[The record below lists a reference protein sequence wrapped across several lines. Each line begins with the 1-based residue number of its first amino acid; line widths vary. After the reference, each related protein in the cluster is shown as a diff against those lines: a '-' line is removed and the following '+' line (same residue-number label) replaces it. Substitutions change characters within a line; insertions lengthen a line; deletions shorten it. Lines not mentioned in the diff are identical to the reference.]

1 MELPIDH
8 FRLLGVSPSSGPEE
22 VLRFFQLRLDRT
34 PDQGFTPE
42 VISQRSELLR
52 RSADLLCDKESR
64 EKYESALLGGAEGL
78 EFSSNRDVA
87 GLILL
92 WEANIS
98 YEAFKLSRKAL
109 QPPQAPALGS
119 GREADLTLLAALS
132 CRDAALQEQEQRHY
146 SSAAELLEEGIHLL
160 QRMGKL
166 VEHRKTLEKDLET
179 LLPYRIL
186 DLLSRDISD
195 QKAHQEGLNLL
206 DGFVL
211 KRGGLEGKKL
221 NHSNTELKQADFE
234 LFFQQIR
241 KFLTVQEQID
251 LFWHWHKNGSV
262 DAGFLCA
269 ISLVASGFY
278 RRKPECLQKARKKIN
293 KLNLQGFD
301 AMPLLGCIDLLLADL
316 KQAEECFANSND
328 IGLKEWFDSYPGEKL
343 AALCDYSRNWLLRDV
358 LPGFRD
364 IEVDSVDLEAWFADR
379 DVQDY
384 VEKIEKKGALGIA
397 KAGFSL
403 ISGLSSEKSGSKP
416 LDSTKEIEGALDRPL
431 TRSAEHSF
439 ENEAFSEDVANRDT
453 LIENLI
459 AIYKRGISTLKVP
472 SFNISKTRVKLRKRR
487 LTLLILL
494 FISMFS
500 TGSLIGWLSIRSRLR
515 ENIKAPELSLS
526 KGKPDVKKAEVNNET
541 LLDKLIDQS
550 NSLPESTKLVYRVLT
565 AETPSKEQLLKLI
578 EVWLL
583 AKADILAGRPNSNLT
598 DVAASQLVNIV
609 SEQRKKDETL
619 GQKQIINAEIKS
631 LKILDQ
637 TSKRIAVRVEISYAD
652 KLLKQSG
659 EVISETSL
667 PSLTVKYVLGRKK
680 SQWKLID
687 FGSEK

>member
-34 PDQGFTPE
+34 PDKGFTPE

-64 EKYESALLGGAEGL
+64 EKYEAALLSGAEGL

-119 GREADLTLLAALS
+119 GRESDLTLLAALS

-166 VEHRKTLEKDLET
+166 PEKRRMLEQELES

-186 DLLSRDISD
+186 DLLSRDLSD
-195 QKAHQEGLNLL
+195 QKAHQDGLNLL

-221 NHSNTELKQADFE
+221 NHSNTELKQSDFE

-241 KFLTVQEQID
+241 NFLTVQEQID
-251 LFWHWHKNGSV
+251 LFWHWEKNGSV

-269 ISLVASGFY
+269 ISLVASGFF
-278 RRKPECLQKARKKIN
+278 RRKPESLQKARKKLN

-316 KQAEECFANSND
+316 KQAEECFANSSD
-328 IGLKEWFDSYPGEKL
+328 TGLKEWFDSYPGEKL

-364 IEVDSVDLEAWFADR
+364 IEVETVDLEAWFADR
-379 DVQDY
+379 DVQEY
-384 VEKIEKKGALGIA
+384 LEKIEKKGALGIA
-397 KAGFSL
+397 KAGFSF
-403 ISGLSSEKSGSKP
+403 ISGLSPEKTISES
-416 LDSTKEIEGALDRPL
+416 LASTEEIEEGGHRAV
-431 TRSAEHSF
+431 TRSDKFPLGSETV
-439 ENEAFSEDVANRDT
+439 SEDVVERET
-453 LIENLI
+453 LKENIL
-459 AIYKRGISTLKVP
+459 AIYKRFIPILNIP
-472 SFNISKTRVKLRKRR
+472 SFKTFKKRVKLRNKRM
-487 LTLLILL
+487 IFAPLL

-500 TGSLIGWLSIRSRLR
+500 SGSLIGWISIRSQIR
-515 ENIKAPELSLS
+515 ENIKTPEVSLA
-526 KGKPDVKKAEVNNET
+526 KKKTNIERTAVNDEANAEKNIP
-541 LLDKLIDQS
+541 K
-550 NSLPESTKLVYRVLT
+550 STILEFKALT
-565 AETPSKEQLLKLI
+565 AETPSKDQLLKLI
-578 EVWLL
+578 EAWLL
-583 AKADILAGRPNSNLT
+583 AKGDILAGRKNSNLSV
-598 DVAASQLVNIV
+598 VARSQLVKIV
-609 SEQRKKDETL
+609 SEQRRKDEAL

-637 TSKRIAVRVEISYAD
+637 TSKRIAVKVEINYND
-652 KLLKQSG
+652 KLVKQSG
-659 EVISETSL
+659 EILSETAL
-667 PSLTVKYVLGRKK
+667 PSLKVKYVLGRKK
-680 SQWKLID
+680 SKWQLID

>member
-1 MELPIDH
+1 LELPIDH

-34 PDQGFTPE
+34 PDKGFTPE

-119 GREADLTLLAALS
+119 GRESDLTLLAALS

-166 VEHRKTLEKDLET
+166 AEHRRTLEKELET

-186 DLLSRDISD
+186 DLLSRDLSD

-251 LFWHWHKNGSV
+251 LFWHWNKNGSV
-262 DAGFLCA
+262 DAGFLCSIA
-269 ISLVASGFY
+269 LVASGFY
-278 RRKPECLQKARKKIN
+278 RRKPELLQKARKKLT

-316 KQAEECFANSND
+316 KQAEECFANSSD

-364 IEVDSVDLEAWFADR
+364 IEVDTVDLEAWFADR

-384 VEKIEKKGALGIA
+384 VEKIEKRGALGIA

-403 ISGLSSEKSGSKP
+403 ISGLSSEKSGSKS
-416 LDSTKEIEGALDRPL
+416 LASTKEVEGSSDRPL
-431 TRSAEHSF
+431 TGSDEFSL
-439 ENEAFSEDVANRDT
+439 ENETLSEDVVNRDT
-453 LIENLI
+453 LIENLLV
-459 AIYKRGISTLKVP
+459 IYRRGIATLKVP
-472 SFNISKTRVKLRKRR
+472 SFNISKTRVKLLNQRV
-487 LTLLILL
+487 IWVPLL

-500 TGSLIGWLSIRSRLR
+500 SGSLIGWLSIRSQLR
-515 ENIKAPELSLS
+515 ENTKAPELSIA
-526 KGKPDVKKAEVNNET
+526 KAKTAVKKPAVKDEANTKKTMSKSTMLEFRALTNE
-541 LLDKLIDQS
+541 S
-550 NSLPESTKLVYRVLT
+550 
-565 AETPSKEQLLKLI
+565 PSQDQLLRLI

-583 AKADILAGRPNSNLT
+583 SKADILGGRANSDLPK
-598 DVAASQLVNIV
+598 VARNQLVKIV
-609 SEQRKKDETL
+609 SDQRKKDEAL

-637 TSKRIAVRVEISYAD
+637 TSKRIAVRVEIAYLD
-652 KLLKQSG
+652 KLVKQSG
-659 EVISETSL
+659 EVISETSI
-667 PSLTVKYVLGRKK
+667 PSLTVKYVLGRNK

>member
-34 PDQGFTPE
+34 PDKGFTPE

-119 GREADLTLLAALS
+119 GRESDLTLLAALS

-166 VEHRKTLEKDLET
+166 AEHRRTLEKELET

-186 DLLSRDISD
+186 DLLSRDLSD

-251 LFWHWHKNGSV
+251 LFGHWNKNGSV

-278 RRKPECLQKARKKIN
+278 RRKPESLQKARKKIN

-316 KQAEECFANSND
+316 KQAEECFSNSND
-328 IGLKEWFDSYPGEKL
+328 IGLKEWFDTYPGEKL

-403 ISGLSSEKSGSKP
+403 ISGLSAEKSGSKS
-416 LDSTKEIEGALDRPL
+416 LASMKEVEGSSDRPL
-431 TRSAEHSF
+431 TGSDEFSL
-439 ENEAFSEDVANRDT
+439 ENETLSEDVVNRDT
-453 LIENLI
+453 LIENLL
-459 AIYKRGISTLKVP
+459 AIYERGIATLKVP
-472 SFNISKTRVKLRKRR
+472 SFNISKTRVKLINQRV
-487 LTLLILL
+487 IWVPLL

-500 TGSLIGWLSIRSRLR
+500 SGSLIGWLSIRSQLR
-515 ENIKAPELSLS
+515 ENTKAPELSIA
-526 KGKPDVKKAEVNNET
+526 KAKTAVKKSAVKDEANTKKTMSKSTMLEFRALTNE
-541 LLDKLIDQS
+541 S
-550 NSLPESTKLVYRVLT
+550 
-565 AETPSKEQLLKLI
+565 PSQDQLLRLI

-583 AKADILAGRPNSNLT
+583 SKADILGGRANSNLPK
-598 DVAASQLVNIV
+598 VARNQLVKIV
-609 SEQRKKDETL
+609 SEQRKKDEAL

-637 TSKRIAVRVEISYAD
+637 TSKRIAVRVEIAYLD
-652 KLLKQSG
+652 KLVKQSG
-659 EVISETSL
+659 EVISETSI
-667 PSLTVKYVLGRKK
+667 PSLTLKYVLGRNK